1 MTDLKREY
9 TIPLRRKTKLAP
21 NWRRSKKAMSVL
33 IEFVKKHMKTDEVVI
48 CNELNE
54 KIWENGIKNPPGKV
68 SVVALKTN
76 INGVEKTLVNLIE
89 AGVESQLA
97 TYNKVTPKAVAPETK
112 ADIKEAEV
120 KEVVEKKAEKVVE
133 EKVEEKSKTKSEKA
147 TAKKKVEEKKDE

>member
-9 TIPLRRKTKLAP
+9 TVPLRRKTKVAP

-33 IEFVKKHMKTDEVVI
+33 IEFIKKHMKTEEVVI

-76 INGVEKTLVNLIE
+76 INGVEKTLVNLVDV
-89 AGVESQLA
+89 GVESQLNSY
-97 TYNKVTPKAVAPETK
+97 TKVAPKATAPVTEAVK
-112 ADIKEAEV
+112 DAEV
-120 KEVVEKKAEKVVE
+120 KEVVVEKAEEAKEV
-133 EKVEEKSKTKSEKA
+133 KVEEKSEAKPKKA
-147 TAKKKVEEKKDE
+147 SAKKKVEEKKDE